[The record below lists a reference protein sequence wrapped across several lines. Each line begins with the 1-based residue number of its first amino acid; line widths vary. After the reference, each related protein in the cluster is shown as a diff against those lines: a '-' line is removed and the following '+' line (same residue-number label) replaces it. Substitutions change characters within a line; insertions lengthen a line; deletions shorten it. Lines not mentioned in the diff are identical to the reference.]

1 METVLVGTLGAEP
14 QVITLATAL
23 LLDQGALARVVAVH
37 TDARFPPIADALPAL
52 RAAFAEAPA
61 APPLECVAVDV
72 ADTLTP
78 ADLDRFADTLFAV
91 LRTHLAANRRI
102 HLLLAGGRKSM
113 ALTGLSVA
121 QLLLGPGDHV
131 WYLHSDE
138 ALRHSGRFWPAAGDA
153 VRLVELPL
161 APPVAVPPRF
171 TPAVAAAS
179 PAAARQALGA
189 AEQAR
194 LRHFVEHELTAAER
208 AVAALFA
215 QEVMTVDEAA
225 RRLGK
230 RRKTVTN
237 QLTTIYSKLESYFG
251 LTPDVGT
258 KREFLRRELGA
269 RFGDVGAESHEAM
282 EKGSGHR

>member
-1 METVLVGTLGAEP
+1 MESILIGTLGAEP

-23 LLDQGALARVVAVH
+23 LLHRAPLQRVVVVH
-37 TDARFPPIADALPAL
+37 TDTRLAPIAEALPAL
-52 RAAFAEAPA
+52 RAAFGSRPGL
-61 APPLECVAVDV
+61 PPLECVAVDV

-78 ADLDRFADTLFAV
+78 GDLERFADVLFAV
-91 LRTHLAANRRI
+91 LQTHLAADRRI

-138 ALRHSGRFWPAAGDA
+138 ALRRVGRFWPEAGDA
-153 VRLVELPL
+153 VHLVDVPL

-171 TPAVAAAS
+171 TRAAVAPT
-179 PAAARQALGA
+179 PAAARQALGE

-225 RRLGK
+225 QRLGK
-230 RRKTVTN
+230 QRKTVTN

-251 LTPDVGT
+251 LTADVGT

-269 RFGDVGAESHEAM
+269 WFGGF
-282 EKGSGHR
+282 GS

>member
-1 METVLVGTLGAEP
+1 METVLIGTLGAEP

-23 LLDQGALARVVAVH
+23 LRQEGVARVVAVH
-37 TDARFPPIADALPAL
+37 TDARFAPIAGALPAL
-52 RAAFAEAPA
+52 CSAFAEATD

-72 ADTLTP
+72 ADTLTS
-78 ADLDRFADTLFAV
+78 AELDCFADTLFAV
-91 LRTHLAANRRI
+91 LKTHLAAGRRI

-131 WYLHSDE
+131 WHLHSDE

-153 VRLVELPL
+153 VHLIELPL
-161 APPVAVPPRF
+161 APPIAVPPRF

-194 LRHFVEHELTAAER
+194 LRHFVESELTAAER
-208 AVAALFA
+208 SVAALFA
-215 QEVMTVDEAA
+215 QQVMGVDEAA

-230 RRKTVTN
+230 HKKTVTN

-269 RFGDVGAESHEAM
+269 WFEEFGS
-282 EKGSGHR
+282 